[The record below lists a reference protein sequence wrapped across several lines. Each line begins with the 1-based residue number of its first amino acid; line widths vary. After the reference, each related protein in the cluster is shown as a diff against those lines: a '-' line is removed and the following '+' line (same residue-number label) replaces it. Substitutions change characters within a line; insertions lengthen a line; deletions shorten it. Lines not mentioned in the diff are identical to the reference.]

1 MADGVAQLEESKGVS
16 VCSPNVRGVGLSERP
31 AITRQCP
38 ALSEA
43 RSAQIGAPRRRHHQ
57 QLPLGRLCTSCADFV
72 LPLISPLAAAKF
84 EFGACSIHSFRVV

>member
-1 MADGVAQLEESKGVS
+1 MAGGVAQLEESKGVS

-57 QLPLGRLCTSCADFV
+57 QLPLGRLCRSSSRLAA
-72 LPLISPLAAAKF
+72 LISPLAAAKF
-84 EFGACSIHSFRVV
+84 KFRASSGSFIRRG